1 MARLHVRHA
10 ATLLALLGVGLAM
23 GAPFILGAHA
33 VLARLRSVSLQ
44 IFAMLAASAVF
55 SAAANAGKLHLMQ
68 TALGLKLRFA
78 RTHAHAPGSR
88 LPAPGSQFDFNSRG
102 GSRPSSRCIARLPDP
117 YREPRTTRMID
128 PQRE

>member
-78 RTHAHAPGSR
+78 RTHAGSRSRLPAPGSR
-88 LPAPGSQFDFNSRG
+88 LPARNSISIREADLAHQAAVSRG
-102 GSRPSSRCIARLPDP
+102 FLIRTESRARPG
-117 YREPRTTRMID
+117 
-128 PQRE
+128 

>member
-78 RTHAHAPGSR
+78 RTHARSRSRSRLPAPGSR
-88 LPAPGSQFDFNSRG
+88 LPARNSISIREADLAHQAAVSRG
-102 GSRPSSRCIARLPDP
+102 FLIRTESRARPG
-117 YREPRTTRMID
+117 
-128 PQRE
+128 

>member
-78 RTHAHAPGSR
+78 RTLTLPAPGSR
-88 LPAPGSQFDFNSRG
+88 LPARNSISIREADLAHQAAVSRG
-102 GSRPSSRCIARLPDP
+102 FLIRTESRARPG
-117 YREPRTTRMID
+117 
-128 PQRE
+128 

>member
-10 ATLLALLGVGLAM
+10 ATLRALLGVGLAM

-78 RTHAHAPGSR
+78 RTLTLPAPGSR
-88 LPAPGSQFDFNSRG
+88 LAIRFQF
-102 GSRPSSRCIARLPDP
+102 ARRISPIKPL
-117 YREPRTTRMID
+117 YRAAS
-128 PQRE
+128 

>member
-10 ATLLALLGVGLAM
+10 ATLRALLGVGLAM

-78 RTHAHAPGSR
+78 RTLPAPGSR
-88 LPAPGSQFDFNSRG
+88 LPAPGSRLAIRFQF
-102 GSRPSSRCIARLPDP
+102 ARRISPIKPL
-117 YREPRTTRMID
+117 YRAAS
-128 PQRE
+128 

>member
-10 ATLLALLGVGLAM
+10 ATLRALLGVGLAM

-88 LPAPGSQFDFNSRG
+88 LPAPGSRLAIRFQF
-102 GSRPSSRCIARLPDP
+102 ARRISPIKPL
-117 YREPRTTRMID
+117 YRAAS
-128 PQRE
+128 

>member
-88 LPAPGSQFDFNSRG
+88 LPARNSISIREADLAHQAAVSRG
-102 GSRPSSRCIARLPDP
+102 FLIRTESRARPG
-117 YREPRTTRMID
+117 
-128 PQRE
+128 